1 MNLESTFR
9 GKKVL
14 ITGNTGFKG
23 SWLTIWLL
31 SLGAEIYG
39 IALEP
44 PTKPSIFNQSK
55 LVNLINHHFID
66 IQDHF
71 KVSNLIKDIR
81 PDFIFHLAAQPL
93 VKYSY
98 DNPIETWKTNVNGTI
113 NVLNSLRLLD
123 KKCISIFITSDKC
136 YANSEW
142 VWGYREND
150 MLGGDD
156 PYSASKG
163 AAEIAI
169 KSYQKSFFK
178 NGEILVASVR
188 AGNVIG
194 GGDWAQDRIVPDCIR
209 AWSKNQTVE
218 IRSGNSTR
226 PWQHVLEPLSGYLKL
241 AKELNTNPKLNGNP
255 FNFGPNSNQNYT
267 VIDVVKELSKKWES
281 SSWKEN
287 QDKMTKI
294 KESKLLKLNCDKA
307 LHLLNWSPTLN
318 FKETIDFT
326 IDWYYGFYKNNLF
339 DVFET
344 CTQQIKQYTNKSG
357 EDIN

>member
-9 GKKVL
+9 GKRVL

-39 IALEP
+39 IALDP
-44 PTKPSIFNQSK
+44 PTKPSIFNKAK
-55 LVNLINHHFID
+55 LFDLINHHFIN
-66 IQDHF
+66 IQDHI
-71 KVSNLIKDIR
+71 KVSNLIKDIK
-81 PDFIFHLAAQPL
+81 PDFIFHLAAQPI

-98 DNPIETWKTNVNGTI
+98 ENPIETWKTNVNGTI
-113 NVLNSLRLLD
+113 NVLDSLRLLD
-123 KKCISIFITSDKC
+123 KKCTSIFITSDKC

-150 MLGGDD
+150 LLGGDD

-169 KSYQKSFFK
+169 KSYKKSFFD
-178 NGEILVASVR
+178 NGKIFIASAR

-194 GGDWAQDRIVPDCIR
+194 GGDWAQDRIVPDCMR
-209 AWSKNQTVE
+209 AWSQNQTVE

-241 AKELNTNPKLNGNP
+241 AKELDANPKLNGNS
-255 FNFGPNSNQNYT
+255 FNFGPNSNQNFT
-267 VIDVVKELSKKWES
+267 VVEVVKELSKHWDG

-287 QDKMTKI
+287 KDKLNKI
-294 KESKLLKLNCDKA
+294 KESQLLKLNCDKA
-307 LHLLNWSPTLN
+307 LHLLNWSPSLN
-318 FKETIDFT
+318 FEETIDLT
-326 IDWYYGFYKNNLF
+326 INWYYRFYKDNLF
-339 DVFET
+339 DIFEK
-344 CTQQIKQYTNKSG
+344 CTEQIKQYTRKS
-357 EDIN
+357 EAEN